1 MLIGLIVYIYRT
13 IILRRQLEEEATNA
27 KLQFFTNVSHE
38 LRTPLTLI
46 ADPIEHIVNDENLT
60 KRQRNMLQIVEK
72 NVSILM
78 RLVNEILDFRKIQ
91 NKKMKLTLSEF
102 ELTGY
107 LKEWVS
113 TFESIATKRKIN
125 VDLIILAPIRLCADI
140 YKVER
145 IFYNLLSNAL

>member
-1 MLIGLIVYIYRT
+1 
-13 IILRRQLEEEATNA
+13 
-27 KLQFFTNVSHE
+27 
-38 LRTPLTLI
+38 
-46 ADPIEHIVNDENLT
+46 
-60 KRQRNMLQIVEK
+60 MLQIVEK

-113 TFESIATKRKIN
+113 TFESIATKRKIK
-125 VDLIILAPIRLCADI
+125 VDLIASAPIYLCADI

-145 IFYNLLSNAL
+145 IFYNLLSNA